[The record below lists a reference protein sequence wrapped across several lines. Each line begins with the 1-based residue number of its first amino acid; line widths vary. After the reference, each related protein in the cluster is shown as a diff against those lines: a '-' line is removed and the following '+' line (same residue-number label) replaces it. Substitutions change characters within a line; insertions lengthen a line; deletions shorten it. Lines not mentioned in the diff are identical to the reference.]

1 MKQIKYHWNLIGVTL
16 PYNIEGGQIQD
27 TNGTSEWFTVKFN
40 YSSGQQWV
48 IFILKAELFYL
59 RLDSEW

>member
-1 MKQIKYHWNLIGVTL
+1 MKQIKYYWNLIGVTL

-48 IFILKAELFYL
+48 IPIVI
-59 RLDSEW
+59 